1 MGAGTAVAQ
10 AIPLAAGPLLTRLY
24 DPYEFGLMTSA
35 VALALL
41 LSVVATARYELAI
54 VLPESDRDAR
64 AVSGAAAILATVVCV
79 AAMAL
84 IALAEMVAPAMAG
97 SSRLGPWIMA
107 VPAMAW
113 LMACGQIGN
122 CIANRGRDYPRMA
135 GAAIVQQAIAAAIA
149 CLLGVL
155 SAPFNGLIVG
165 RIAGYATYA
174 AAFWQR
180 LRELI
185 VERTRAWT
193 LAECRDV
200 CRRYR
205 QFPQYN
211 LPYSLVGSFSRDFI
225 VLALTY
231 RHHVEAAGLYGVARM
246 VVSAPVFFVSSTLT
260 QVFFREASE
269 RIGTP
274 AFAALVARMART
286 VACSGAPLMAWLA
299 FWGSELFGAVF
310 GVGWRPAGAY
320 AAVLCVSASLH
331 LLSSWTT
338 RTFEVCQQ
346 QRMSFRLQIASDA
359 LSIIVVLLLL
369 LAGRPP
375 LDAVIGYVACQ
386 VAFHVICLSLILGL
400 LKIDRAV
407 LWRLLAS
414 VLGMW
419 VVAWIAGACV
429 AAVLDG
435 LAAVL
440 AHLVLVA
447 AMATTMLHLGA
458 SASKPDVTR
467 ETG

>member
-1 MGAGTAVAQ
+1 MGAGTAMAQ

-24 DPYEFGLMTSA
+24 DPYEFGLMTSI

-54 VLPESDRDAR
+54 VLPESEGDAR
-64 AVSGAAAILATVVCV
+64 AVAGAATILATVVCV

-84 IALAEMVAPAMAG
+84 IALAEMAAPAMAG

-107 VPAMAW
+107 VPVIAW

-122 CIANRGRDYPRMA
+122 CIANRARDYPRMA
-135 GAAIVQQAIAAAIA
+135 GAAIAQQAVTAAIA
-149 CLLGVL
+149 FLLGVVSTPL
-155 SAPFNGLIVG
+155 NGLIAG
-165 RIAGYATYA
+165 RVAGHATYA
-174 AAFWQR
+174 ATFWQR
-180 LRELI
+180 MRGLMA
-185 VERTRAWT
+185 ERTRTWT
-193 LAECRDV
+193 LAQCRDV

-231 RHHVEAAGLYGVARM
+231 RHYVEAAGLYGIARM

-274 AFAALVARMART
+274 IFSALVAGMLRT
-286 VACSGAPLMAWLA
+286 VAAAGAPLLAWLA
-299 FWGSELFGAVF
+299 FWGPELFGGIF
-310 GVGWRPAGAY
+310 GPGWRPAGVY
-320 AAVLCVSASLH
+320 AAALCVPASLH

-346 QRMSFRLQIASDA
+346 QRTSFRLQIASDA
-359 LSIIVVLLLL
+359 LSVIVVLVLL

-375 LDAVIGYVACQ
+375 FDAVVGYVACQ
-386 VAFHVICLSLILGL
+386 VGFHVICLSLIFGL
-400 LKIDRAV
+400 LKMGRAA
-407 LWRLLAS
+407 LWRLFAS

-435 LAAVL
+435 VAAVL
-440 AHLVLVA
+440 VHLAVA
-447 AMATTMLHLGA
+447 VAIAATMLRL
-458 SASKPDVTR
+458 SAGVSWSDVTR
-467 ETG
+467 GAG

>member
-24 DPYEFGLMTSA
+24 DPYEFGLMTST

-54 VLPESDRDAR
+54 VLPESDRDAQTV
-64 AVSGAAAILATVVCV
+64 AGAAAVLATIVCA
-79 AAMAL
+79 AAMAFV
-84 IALAEMVAPAMAG
+84 ALAEMAAPAMAG

-107 VPAMAW
+107 VPVMAW

-122 CIANRGRDYPRMA
+122 CIANRARDYPRMA
-135 GAAIVQQAIAAAIA
+135 AAAIAQQAVTAAIA
-149 CLLGVL
+149 CLLGVV
-155 SAPFNGLIVG
+155 SAPFNGLIAG
-165 RIAGYATYA
+165 RMAGNAAYAL
-174 AAFWQR
+174 AFRQR
-180 LRELI
+180 LRRLI
-185 VERTRAWT
+185 VERTRTWS
-193 LAECRDV
+193 LPECRDV

-231 RHHVEAAGLYGVARM
+231 RHYVEAAGLYGVARM

-274 AFAALVARMART
+274 IFSALVARMLRT
-286 VACSGAPLMAWLA
+286 VASAGAPLLAWLA
-299 FWGSELFGAVF
+299 YWGPELFGGIF
-310 GVGWRPAGAY
+310 GPGWRQAGVY
-320 AAVLCVSASLH
+320 AAALCVPASLH

-346 QRMSFRLQIASDA
+346 QRTSFRLQIASDA
-359 LSIIVVLLLL
+359 LSIVAVLLLL

-375 LDAVIGYVACQ
+375 LDAVVGYVACQ

-400 LKIDRAV
+400 LKMGGAV

-414 VLGMW
+414 ILGMW
-419 VVAWIAGACV
+419 AVAWIAGACV

-435 LAAVL
+435 LAAIL
-440 AHLVLVA
+440 AHLAVA
-447 AMATTMLHLGA
+447 VAIAATMLRLSAGVPGPGVARGA
-458 SASKPDVTR
+458 
-467 ETG
+467 G

>member
-1 MGAGTAVAQ
+1 MAQ

-24 DPYEFGLMTSA
+24 NPYEFGLMTSI

-64 AVSGAAAILATVVCV
+64 AVAGAATILATVVCV
-79 AAMAL
+79 TALAL
-84 IALAEMVAPAMAG
+84 IALMEIAAPAMAG
-97 SSRLGPWIMA
+97 SRRLGPWIAA
-107 VPAMAW
+107 VPAIAW

-122 CIANRGRDYPRMA
+122 CIANRARDYPRMA
-135 GAAIVQQAIAAAIA
+135 GAAILQQAAAAAIA
-149 CLLGVL
+149 SLLGLVA
-155 SAPFNGLIVG
+155 APFNGLIVG
-165 RIAGYATYA
+165 RLAGHATYA
-174 AAFWQR
+174 AAFWR
-180 LRELI
+180 RMRGLMA
-185 VERTRAWT
+185 ERTRTWT
-193 LAECRDV
+193 LAECRQV

-211 LPYSLVGSFSRDFI
+211 LPYSLIGSFSRDFL

-231 RHHVEAAGLYGVARM
+231 RHYVEAAGLYGVARM

-299 FWGSELFGAVF
+299 FWGPDLFGGVF
-310 GVGWRPAGAY
+310 GAGWQPAGVY
-320 AAVLCVSASLH
+320 AAALCVPASLH

-346 QRMSFRLQIASDA
+346 QRMSFQLQIASDA
-359 LSIIVVLLLL
+359 LSIIVVLVLLL
-369 LAGRPP
+369 GGRPP
-375 LDAVIGYVACQ
+375 LDAVIGFVACQ
-386 VAFHVICLSLILGL
+386 VAYHVICLSLILGL

-419 VVAWIAGACV
+419 IVAWLAGAGV
-429 AAVLDG
+429 AAVLDD
-435 LAAVL
+435 LAAILVHL
-440 AHLVLVA
+440 AFVA
-447 AMATTMLHLGA
+447 AIAATMLYFGTRV
-458 SASKPDVTR
+458 SKPDVTR

>member
-24 DPYEFGLMTSA
+24 DPYEFGLMTST

-64 AVSGAAAILATVVCV
+64 ALAGAAAILASVVCV

-84 IALAEMVAPAMAG
+84 IALAEIVAPAMAG
-97 SSRLGPWIMA
+97 SSRLGPWIAA
-107 VPAMAW
+107 VPAIAW

-122 CIANRGRDYPRMA
+122 CIANRTRDYPRMA
-135 GAAIVQQAIAAAIA
+135 GAAIVQQAVAAAVA
-149 CLLGVL
+149 CLLGVV

-165 RIAGYATYA
+165 RIAGHATYA
-174 AAFWQR
+174 AAFLQR
-180 LRELI
+180 LRGLI
-185 VERTRAWT
+185 VERTRSWT
-193 LAECRDV
+193 LAECREAA
-200 CRRYR
+200 RRYR

-231 RHHVEAAGLYGVARM
+231 RHYVEAAGMYGVARM

-274 AFAALVARMART
+274 AFAALVARLLRT
-286 VACSGAPLMAWLA
+286 VAFAGAPFMAWLA
-299 FWGSELFGAVF
+299 YWGPELFGGIF
-310 GVGWRPAGAY
+310 GAGWQPAGAY
-320 AAVLCVSASLH
+320 AAALCVPASLH

-346 QRMSFRLQIASDA
+346 QRMSFQLQMASDA
-359 LSIIVVLLLL
+359 LSVIVVLGLL

-375 LDAVIGYVACQ
+375 MDAVIGFVVCQ
-386 VAFHVICLSLILGL
+386 VAYHVVCLSLILGL
-400 LKIDRAV
+400 LETGRAV
-407 LWRLLAS
+407 LWRILAS

-419 VVAWIAGACV
+419 IVAWLAGAGV

-435 LAAVL
+435 PAAILVHLAFAV
-440 AHLVLVA
+440 AIA
-447 AMATTMLHLGA
+447 ATMLHLGA
-458 SASKPDVTR
+458 RVWKPDVTR